1 MRSLPNVRVS
11 VKFNSFID
19 KNKKREAKEELM
31 LFKEDY
37 NKIKDKF
44 SDLKTVLDQA
54 LEQRLSG

>member
-1 MRSLPNVRVS
+1 
-11 VKFNSFID
+11 
-19 KNKKREAKEELM
+19 M

-44 SDLKTVLDQA
+44 SDLKTALDQA